1 MSIEDELLKPML
13 NSERNVL
20 IEEMQRREREKAE
33 RGEIANGSTESDCSE
48 PSANQTENEASNVT
62 TDVSA
67 AGVKKSGNKNALRH
81 GGYSQGILPWESPEE
96 FEALHKGL
104 KEGWKPVGI
113 LQEEAVLTLCQWM
126 WKRRRV
132 ILASEISY
140 FRSPVPEGLK
150 TGELRWDDVVA
161 YQCNVPAQVEEYI
174 RAQIKLADGLSKLSD
189 KIGKHHY
196 WTDTTEGKDIQLQLS
211 TLKSDVNTL
220 AAKVRDRVLGRTQD
234 IRTAVEKI
242 TNLFDEVYQPDEIEK
257 QARLLAMIDREIDRS
272 TKRLILLQT
281 YANELA
287 PQSNAQSQPLLES
300 PPVVPGDPPTA

>member
-1 MSIEDELLKPML
+1 MSTNEKTFMFPAEL
-13 NSERNVL
+13 NVW
-20 IEEMQRREREKAE
+20 IEEEQRRKREQAE
-33 RGEIANGSTESDCSE
+33 RGESSSE
-48 PSANQTENEASNVT
+48 DQIECEASNGAT
-62 TDVSA
+62 EVSA
-67 AGVKKSGNKNALRH
+67 SDIKKLGNKNALRH
-81 GGYSQGILPWESPEE
+81 GGYSPGILPWESPEE

-104 KEGWKPVGI
+104 KEGWKPVGV

-174 RAQIKLADGLSKLSD
+174 KAQIKLADSLRNLSD
-189 KIGKHHY
+189 KIGEHHY
-196 WTDTTEGKDIQLQLS
+196 WTSTQDGKDIQLQLS
-211 TLKSDVNTL
+211 RLASDVNNLTG
-220 AAKVRDRVLGRTQD
+220 KVRDRVPRD
-234 IRTAVEKI
+234 DSIRAAVEKI

-272 TKRLILLQT
+272 IKRLFLLQT

-300 PPVVPGDPPTA
+300 SPPVIPSDPPKA